1 MTHHENL
8 DSLISDWPYDQ
19 DTGGVRLGK
28 GDDGREVI
36 LMRIELGVMQLEV
49 NDRPDGTRPYGSP
62 TYFAHIA
69 DQARVAASEG
79 RELDLDEDQCNE
91 IDREFVQFY
100 YRRIS
105 WLQLQ
110 KYELA
115 IRDADHTLAL
125 MDFCYDH
132 SPDEEWTMTH
142 EQYRPFVLYHRTQ
155 AAALNAIEKTGPEA
169 AVHEMNLG
177 LEKLRSLFE
186 KHDAEEQFEENRL
199 VTELISSRE
208 DIRRRYEVGRT
219 LQEQLSEAVEL
230 EQYELAA
237 RLRDELSKRNKLGGD
252 SL

>member
-1 MTHHENL
+1 MTQRDNI
-8 DSLISDWPYDQ
+8 DSLISSWPYDQ
-19 DTGGVRLGK
+19 ENGGVRMGQ

-49 NDRPDGTRPYGSP
+49 DDRPDGTRPFGSP
-62 TYFAHIA
+62 TYFAHVQ

-79 RELDLDEDQCNE
+79 RELELDEDQCND

-110 KYELA
+110 QYDKA

-125 MDFCYDH
+125 MDFCYEH

-155 AAALNAIEKTGPEA
+155 AAALHAIESNGPEA
-169 AVHEMNLG
+169 AVHEMNIG
-177 LEKLRSLFE
+177 LEKLRKLFE
-186 KHDAEEQFEENRL
+186 MHDAEEQFEENRL

-208 DIRRRYEVGRT
+208 DIRRRYEVGQT
-219 LQEQLSEAVEL
+219 LQEQLTEAVET

-237 RLRDELSKRNKLGGD
+237 KLRDELSKRNKLTGD

>member
-1 MTHHENL
+1 MTQRDNI
-8 DSLISDWPYDQ
+8 DNLISDWPYDQ
-19 DTGGVRLGK
+19 DSGGVRMGK
-28 GDDGREVI
+28 GEDGRDII

-49 NDRPDGTRPYGSP
+49 NNRPDGTRPFGSP

-69 DQARVAASEG
+69 DQARVAESEG
-79 RELDLDEDQCNE
+79 RELDLDEEQCSE

-115 IRDADHTLAL
+115 MRDADHTLGL
-125 MDFCYDH
+125 MDFCYQH
-132 SPDEEWTMTH
+132 SPHEEWTMSH

-155 AAALNAIEKTGPEA
+155 AAALNAIENNGPEE
-169 AVHEMNLG
+169 AVHEMNVG
-177 LEKLRSLFE
+177 LEKMRSLFE
-186 KHDAEEQFEENRL
+186 LHDAEEQYEENRL
-199 VTELISSRE
+199 VAELISSRE
-208 DIRRRYEVGRT
+208 DIRRRYEVGQT
-219 LQEQLSEAVEL
+219 LHEQLNEAVAT

-237 RLRDELSKRNKLGGD
+237 KLRDELNQRRPGD